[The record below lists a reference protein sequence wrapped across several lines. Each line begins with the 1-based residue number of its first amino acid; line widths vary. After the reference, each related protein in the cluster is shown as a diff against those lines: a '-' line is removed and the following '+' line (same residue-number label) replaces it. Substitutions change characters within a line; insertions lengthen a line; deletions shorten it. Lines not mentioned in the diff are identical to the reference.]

1 MDALPMDEH
10 TNLPFRSK
18 TPGVFHGCGHDA
30 HTTMLLGAA
39 RYLAENR
46 DFKGRVVFIFQPA
59 EEGLGGARAMIADG
73 LFDRFPCDEIYGMHN
88 NPLAEENE
96 VGVKPGAAMA
106 GASFFDITVRGVG
119 SHGAAPHHSKD
130 PIVIATALVQQLQSI
145 VSRNVPPTSAAVLS
159 VTQIHSGSA
168 YNVVPDQAV
177 VSGTVRY
184 FEDEVRD
191 MMHARME
198 ALCAG
203 LSTAYG
209 VEIVPDIRPIFSVL
223 NNDPA
228 LSEAYI
234 AAAREIVGEAKASIK
249 TELVSA
255 SEDFADM
262 LQIVPGAYCTVG
274 HKGSVPVH
282 NPEFVID
289 DDMLPVGA
297 SIYARIATDRLAV

>member
-1 MDALPMDEH
+1 
-10 TNLPFRSK
+10 
-18 TPGVFHGCGHDA
+18 
-30 HTTMLLGAA
+30 
-39 RYLAENR
+39 
-46 DFKGRVVFIFQPA
+46 
-59 EEGLGGARAMIADG
+59 
-73 LFDRFPCDEIYGMHN
+73 
-88 NPLAEENE
+88 
-96 VGVKPGAAMA
+96 
-106 GASFFDITVRGVG
+106 
-119 SHGAAPHHSKD
+119 
-130 PIVIATALVQQLQSI
+130 
-145 VSRNVPPTSAAVLS
+145 
-159 VTQIHSGSA
+159 
-168 YNVVPDQAV
+168 
-177 VSGTVRY
+177 
-184 FEDEVRD
+184 

-234 AAAREIVGEAKASIK
+234 AAAREIVGEPKASLK

>member
-1 MDALPMDEH
+1 
-10 TNLPFRSK
+10 
-18 TPGVFHGCGHDA
+18 
-30 HTTMLLGAA
+30 
-39 RYLAENR
+39 
-46 DFKGRVVFIFQPA
+46 
-59 EEGLGGARAMIADG
+59 
-73 LFDRFPCDEIYGMHN
+73 
-88 NPLAEENE
+88 
-96 VGVKPGAAMA
+96 MA